1 MVDFTRSC
9 LAVEVL
15 VAAQA
20 LEMRKP
26 LRPGRGVAAAYACV
40 RQAVPPM
47 EEDREIHRDI
57 EAVSALIDS
66 GALLAAA
73 HAA

>member
-1 MVDFTRSC
+1 
-9 LAVEVL
+9 
-15 VAAQA
+15 
-20 LEMRKP
+20 
-26 LRPGRGVAAAYACV
+26 
-40 RQAVPPM
+40 M

-57 EAVSALIDS
+57 EAVSGLIDS

>member
-1 MVDFTRSC
+1 
-9 LAVEVL
+9 
-15 VAAQA
+15 
-20 LEMRKP
+20 
-26 LRPGRGVAAAYACV
+26 
-40 RQAVPPM
+40 M

-66 GALLAAA
+66 GELLAAA